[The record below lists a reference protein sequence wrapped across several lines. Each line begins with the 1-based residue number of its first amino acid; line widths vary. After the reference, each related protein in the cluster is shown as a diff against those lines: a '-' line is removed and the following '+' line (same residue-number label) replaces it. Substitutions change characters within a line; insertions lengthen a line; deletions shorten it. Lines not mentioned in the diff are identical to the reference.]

1 MYAKAVHEV
10 QDMKQRQSDRRVAQ
24 GERMGHKWN
33 ALALAER
40 EEASGVSEHTRGQTQ
55 QVEGANGGANVMT
68 SKDAGLDDAATGAKE
83 GSDQMESRLQAADTE
98 DGAGT
103 GKGVSVLKGYVDDL
117 RPE

>member
-10 QDMKQRQSDRRVAQ
+10 QDMKQRQSDRCVAQ

-40 EEASGVSEHTRGQTQ
+40 EEHTRGQTR

-98 DGAGT
+98 DDAGT

>member
-1 MYAKAVHEV
+1 
-10 QDMKQRQSDRRVAQ
+10 
-24 GERMGHKWN
+24 MGHKWN

-40 EEASGVSEHTRGQTQ
+40 EEHTPGQTR
-55 QVEGANGGANVMT
+55 QVEGANGSANVLK
-68 SKDAGLDDAATGAKE
+68 SNDAGLDDAATGATE
-83 GSDQMESRLQAADTE
+83 GSDQMESRRQAAGTE